1 MNADLEKTLDELG
14 PSYRDMV
21 LEMKAAPEA
30 EPAGRTFAPFGA
42 SAQRSTSSRVPY
54 LVAAALVALV
64 ALAVVVRSAFVPAG
78 AVASARGNPYTL
90 AYGGASESAVDEM
103 LRTQRPDGSWAN
115 DFITR
120 QNAAALRGVAS
131 ASVAY
136 RRAVRYL
143 RSKGLSPLSPDELR
157 ERGALAAKAQARI

>member
-14 PSYRDMV
+14 PAYRDMV
-21 LEMKAAPEA
+21 LKMKAAPEA
-30 EPAGRTFAPFGA
+30 SPVGRPFSPFGA
-42 SAQRSTSSRVPY
+42 SARRPASGRVPY
-54 LVAAALVALV
+54 LVAAALAAFV
-64 ALAVVVRSAFVPAG
+64 ALAVVVRSAFAPGGAG
-78 AVASARGNPYTL
+78 ASAVHNPYTL
-90 AYGGASESAVDEM
+90 AYGGMSESAVDEM

-143 RSKGLSPLSPDELR
+143 RSKGLSPLSPAELR
-157 ERGALAAKAQARI
+157 ERGALAAKTLASI

>member
-14 PSYRDMV
+14 PAYRDMV

-30 EPAGRTFAPFGA
+30 EPVGRTFAPFGE
-42 SAQRSTSSRVPY
+42 SAPRPSPSRVPY
-54 LVAAALVALV
+54 LVAASLVALV
-64 ALAVVVRSAFVPAG
+64 AIAVVVRSAFAPAG
-78 AVASARGNPYTL
+78 AGTSSVGNPYTL

-157 ERGALAAKAQARI
+157 ERGALAAKARASI

>member
-1 MNADLEKTLDELG
+1 MNEDLEKTLDELG
-14 PSYRDMV
+14 PAYRDMV
-21 LEMKAAPEA
+21 LEMKAAPEV
-30 EPAGRTFAPFGA
+30 EPAGGTLAPFGE
-42 SAQRSTSSRVPY
+42 SAHRPSPSRVPY
-54 LVAAALVALV
+54 LVAASLVALV
-64 ALAVVVRSAFVPAG
+64 ALAVVVRSAFAPSG
-78 AVASARGNPYTL
+78 AVAPAVGNPYTL

-131 ASVAY
+131 ANVAY

-157 ERGALAAKAQARI
+157 ERGALAAKTRASI